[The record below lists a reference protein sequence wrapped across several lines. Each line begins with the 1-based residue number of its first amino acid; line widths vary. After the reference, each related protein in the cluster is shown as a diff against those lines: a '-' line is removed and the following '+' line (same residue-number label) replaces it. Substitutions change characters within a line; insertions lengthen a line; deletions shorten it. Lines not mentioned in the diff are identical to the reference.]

1 MKLIDTFDSIKHPSV
16 LTPWSIIHFATGIT
30 SRSLSLTARS
40 TLCWWHALYEC
51 KDLFFSYVMRKNLNP
66 NLPKDEIQN
75 SIYNSIGDQIVFTLG
90 TGIETDKQTAILIQL
105 AAFLILA
112 SPLCSPLS
120 SSSSF
125 DLDVWY
131 KRG

>member
-1 MKLIDTFDSIKHPSV
+1 
-16 LTPWSIIHFATGIT
+16 
-30 SRSLSLTARS
+30 
-40 TLCWWHALYEC
+40 
-51 KDLFFSYVMRKNLNP
+51 MRKNLNP

-112 SPLCSPLS
+112 SPLCSPSSSSPLSSSPLS